1 MRNHYPQHRIQR
13 YTIII
18 LLLCLQIGVS
28 KAQESYIPLVV
39 GSSINQS
46 INNEIGGGVLTV
58 GLNLVMARRTY
69 ELAAIIDEEEGING
83 AEFIHKIFLNRK
95 DRSDDYHIGNYSLRP
110 YVVYNLVYQREISNT
125 QKNNNLII
133 TESDFYYVG
142 DLEESEKVTLIRHYV
157 GIGLEQDIF
166 QHLFINASAFTGI
179 LLGKNNNNNKIE
191 PAKDQTQ
198 ENAYS
203 WNVKFGFGYRF

>member
-1 MRNHYPQHRIQR
+1 MRNCYPQHRIQR

-18 LLLCLQIGVS
+18 LLLCLQISVS
-28 KAQESYIPLVV
+28 KAQESFIPLVV

-46 INNEIGGGVLTV
+46 INNEIDGGVLTI
-58 GLNLVMARRTY
+58 GLNIVKARRTY

-83 AEFIHKIFLNRK
+83 AEFMHKIFLNKK
-95 DRSDDYHIGNYSLRP
+95 DQSDDYNIGNYSLRP
-110 YVVYNLVYQREISNT
+110 FLVYNLVYLRELSNT

-142 DLEESEKVTLIRHYV
+142 DLEEPEKVILIQHFV
-157 GIGLEQDIF
+157 GMGLEQDIF

-179 LLGKNNNNNKIE
+179 RLGKNNNNNKID
-191 PAKDQTQ
+191 PAKDQIQ